1 MDILYWLE
9 SIRNPVLDAI
19 MQTITYLGDELLFIV
34 LALLVFWCV
43 DKKEGYYLLF
53 VGFFGTLLNQ
63 FLKLLCR
70 VPRPWEKDPN
80 FTIVEAAR
88 AGADGYSFPSGHTQ
102 SVTGTLGGIARW
114 HKGKALRIVCIVF
127 LLLTAFSRMY
137 LGVHTPL
144 DVGVSLVIGAILVF
158 GFYPIVNKASE
169 APKKMYFL
177 IGTMLVLSFVFVLY
191 ANLTTFPADAEWE
204 NIESGRKNSYSLF
217 GALLGFAIA
226 YPIEHKRIRF
236 STQGGLRAQLCK
248 LILGLALLLAVKE
261 GLKFVFSLCGLTWL
275 WLNAVRYCAVVLFA
289 ALVWPMT
296 FPFWTRLCAKEK

>member
-70 VPRPWEKDPN
+70 VPRPWEKDPK

-88 AGADGYSFPSGHTQ
+88 EGADGYSFPSGHTQ

-114 HKGKALRIVCIVF
+114 HKNKILRTVCIAF

-144 DVGVSLVIGAILVF
+144 DVGVSLLIGTVLVF
-158 GFYPIVNKASE
+158 GFYPIVRSAADK
-169 APKKMYFL
+169 PRTMYLL
-177 IGTMLVLSFVFVLY
+177 IGAMLLLSLGFVLY
-191 ANLTTFPADAEWE
+191 ANLSDFPDAVSD
-204 NIESGRKNSYSLF
+204 NVYSGRKNSYSLF

-236 STQGGLRAQLCK
+236 SAKASLPAQVCK
-248 LILGLALLLAVKE
+248 LVLGLLLLLAVKE
-261 GLKFVFSLCGLTWL
+261 GLKAVFSLCGMPWL

-289 ALVWPMT
+289 ALLWPLS
-296 FPFWTRLCAKEK
+296 FPFWTRLFAKEN

>member
-1 MDILYWLE
+1 MDILYWFE

-34 LALLVFWCV
+34 LALMVFWCV

-114 HKGKALRIVCIVF
+114 HKGKTLRIVCTVF
-127 LLLTAFSRMY
+127 LLLTAISRMY
-137 LGVHTPL
+137 LGVHTL
-144 DVGVSLVIGAILVF
+144 QDVGVSLLIGAVLVF
-158 GFYPIVNKASE
+158 GFYPIVKNAADS
-169 APKKMYFL
+169 PKKMYLL
-177 IGTMLVLSFVFVLY
+177 IGSMLLLSLGFVLY
-191 ANLTTFPADAEWE
+191 ANLSDFPDAVSD
-204 NIESGRKNSYSLF
+204 NVYSGRKNSFSLF

-236 STQGGLRAQLCK
+236 CSKASLPAQVCK
-248 LILGLALLLAVKE
+248 LLVGLVLLLAVKE
-261 GLKFVFSLCGLTWL
+261 GLKAAFVLCGMDWL

-289 ALVWPMT
+289 ALAWPLS
-296 FPFWTRLCAKEK
+296 FPFWTRLFSKE

>member
-1 MDILYWLE
+1 MDILYWFE

-114 HKGKALRIVCIVF
+114 HKGKTLRIVCIVF
-127 LLLTAFSRMY
+127 LLLTAISRMY

-144 DVGVSLVIGAILVF
+144 DVGVSLVLGAILVF
-158 GFYPIVNKASE
+158 AFYPIVKNAAE
-169 APKKMYFL
+169 NPKKMYLL
-177 IGTMLVLSFVFVLY
+177 IGTMLLLSLGFVLY
-191 ANLTTFPADAEWE
+191 ANLSDFPDAVSD
-204 NIESGRKNSYSLF
+204 NVYSGRKNSYSLF

-236 STQGGLRAQLCK
+236 STQGSLRAQLCK
-248 LILGLALLLAVKE
+248 LILGLLLLLAVKE
-261 GLKFVFSLCGLTWL
+261 GLKLVFSLCGLTWL
-275 WLNAVRYCAVVLFA
+275 WLHAVRYCAVVLFA
-289 ALVWPMT
+289 ALLWPLS
-296 FPFWTRLCAKEK
+296 FPFWNRVFPKEK